1 MRSRGKELSEPEIQ
15 DLLATETPVADEELS
30 QLTLLDVYQFSD
42 GRILFLFDGEP
53 TTGTL
58 WDSRDS
64 VLQSLT
70 ASAEEPESHPLAGRW
85 HQGQGFPDQVDELK
99 ARLAD
104 LIDLPI
110 DDLDYSLE
118 SLELVDRTI
127 KTRFPPEERLGAVVF
142 PCLVAYLGETVRQLV
157 DGAWE
162 MRHASH
168 ADIWE
173 PWVRSPQ
180 GREFAPFVCLHEQLS
195 HPTDE
200 SAQLPL
206 AVPAWAL
213 KGQG

>member
-1 MRSRGKELSEPEIQ
+1 MQSRGKELSESEIQ
-15 DLLATETPVADEELS
+15 DLLATETPVADDELA
-30 QLTLLDVYQFSD
+30 QLTLLDAFQFSD

-53 TTGTL
+53 ASGAL
-58 WDSRDS
+58 WDSRES

-70 ASAEEPESHPLAGRW
+70 SSVEEPQDHVLAGRW
-85 HQGQGFPDQVDELK
+85 QHGQGFPDQIDNLK
-99 ARLAD
+99 ARLAE
-104 LIDLPI
+104 LLDLPT

-118 SLELVDRTI
+118 SLDLVDQTI
-127 KTRFPPEERLGAVVF
+127 KTRFLPEERLGPTLF
-142 PCLVAYLGETVRQLV
+142 PCLVAYLGEVVRQLV
-157 DGAWE
+157 DGTWE

-180 GREFAPFVCLHEQLS
+180 GREFAPFFCLHDQLS